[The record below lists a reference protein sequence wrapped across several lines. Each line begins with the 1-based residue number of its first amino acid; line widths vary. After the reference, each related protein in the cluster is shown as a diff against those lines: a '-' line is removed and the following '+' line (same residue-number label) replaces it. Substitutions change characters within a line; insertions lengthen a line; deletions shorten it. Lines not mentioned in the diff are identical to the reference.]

1 MARNETTITVVG
13 NVASDVTH
21 RHTTGGVSRA
31 GFRIGA
37 TERRYNAESGEWV
50 DGNKLY
56 LSVVCWRRLA
66 DGVVASL
73 GKGDPVIVSGRLYT
87 RDFEV
92 DGQRRSVME
101 VEASAVGPDLTWCV
115 ADPQRGRS
123 AAAIVAPREEGAVA
137 EPVREAVDAPF

>member
-1 MARNETTITVVG
+1 MARNETAITVVG
-13 NVASDVTH
+13 RVASDVTR
-21 RHTTGGVSRA
+21 RHTTGGASRA
-31 GFRIGA
+31 GFRIAA

-50 DGNKLY
+50 DGNKLF

-73 GKGDPVIVSGRLYT
+73 GKGDPVIVTGRLYT

-92 DGQRRSVME
+92 EGQRRSVME

-115 ADPQRGRS
+115 ADPQRNQS
-123 AAAIVAPREEGAVA
+123 TAEIVAPRREGAAA
-137 EPVREAVDAPF
+137 EPERQAVDAPF